1 MKLIPRLIL
10 ACMVSAVAP
19 AYAGVV
25 EYQDFNQFQTAAPNG
40 VTETF
45 EGRADPASFVD
56 VSNSTLGNL
65 SYSANTFIV
74 DSAFD
79 GGGYQWGTGAV
90 LLLDNYGVTTLSFA
104 PTKSFSALF
113 GTVIDFGQNI
123 TVDIDNTLFL
133 ISTGAFANW
142 TFYGWVSDT
151 EFSSISFTSTTGL
164 PLLDDVFLGH
174 GGSTGVPEPASLAM
188 LALGLLGIGAGRRRQ
203 AK

>member
-1 MKLIPRLIL
+1 MKIIPRLIL
-10 ACMVSAVAP
+10 ACTVSAIAP
-19 AYAGVV
+19 AYAGIV
-25 EYQDFNQFQTAAPNG
+25 EYQDFNQFQVVAPNG
-40 VTETF
+40 MTETF

-56 VSNSTLGNL
+56 VSNTTLGNL

-113 GTVIDFGQNI
+113 GTVIDFGQDI
-123 TVDIDNTLFL
+123 TVDIDNTFFF

-151 EFSSISFTSTTGL
+151 EFSSISFTTTTGL
-164 PLLDDVFLGH
+164 PLLDDVFLGRD
-174 GGSTGVPEPASLAM
+174 GSTDVPEPASLAM
-188 LALGLLGIGAGRRRQ
+188 LGLGLLCMNSARRRHT
-203 AK
+203 K